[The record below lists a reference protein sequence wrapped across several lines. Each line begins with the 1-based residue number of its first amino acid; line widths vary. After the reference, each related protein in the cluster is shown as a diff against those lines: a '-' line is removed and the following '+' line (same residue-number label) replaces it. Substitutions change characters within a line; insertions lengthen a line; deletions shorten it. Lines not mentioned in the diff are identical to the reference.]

1 MASQIEHR
9 RLVDFSPK
17 RGYDSEIENA
27 VASQSTCSDLSTQ
40 TESPADPHQPMSPP
54 THLLGI
60 LRHAGPG
67 LIVAGSIVGSGEL
80 IATTKTGAEAGFTL
94 MWLIILGCVV
104 KVFTQIELGRYTL
117 QSGKTT
123 LAALDEV
130 PGPRIAGR
138 GNWLVWYWLLMWFAS
153 ISQLGGIV
161 GGVGQSLAISVPLS
175 QIGADYNRAAD
186 ASILETLNDFD
197 AIKKGAPKLESM
209 DEGSA
214 TTLKQE
220 YASKYTTEANGNTI
234 LRKPTDTAIWAI
246 IVTLATSIMLTVGR
260 YGLVQSLATFLVASF
275 TLLTVLNVILI
286 QQQPS
291 FSVSLNEFL
300 SGLSF
305 SLPTTS
311 IGDARPIATALATFG
326 IIGVGAAE
334 LVAYPYWC
342 LEKGYARYTGPNDG
356 SQEWNDRAHGWMRV
370 MRYDAWGS
378 MVIYTFATIAF
389 YLLGAAVLH
398 RTGLNPAKDDMVR
411 TLAVMFVP
419 VFSDWAGT
427 VFLFGAFAVLYSTFF
442 IANAGHARVFSDAM
456 RVVGWIDNDEATR
469 QKWVRRLSGFF
480 PILCLCVFL
489 VFPEPTKLVLFS
501 GVMQGIMLPMLGG
514 GALFLRYKRCTPS
527 LRPTKAW
534 DIALWVSAIAMLITG
549 GWTLMTA
556 F

>member
-1 MASQIEHR
+1 M
-9 RLVDFSPK
+9 
-17 RGYDSEIENA
+17 
-27 VASQSTCSDLSTQ
+27 T
-40 TESPADPHQPMSPP
+40 PP
-54 THLLGI
+54 TRLLGI

-80 IATTKTGAEAGFTL
+80 IATTKTGAEAGFSL
-94 MWLIILGCVV
+94 LWLIILGCVV

-175 QIGADYNRAAD
+175 QIGSDYNRAAD

-197 AIKKGAPKLESM
+197 AIKKGAPKLESI

-214 TTLKQE
+214 AALKQE
-220 YASKYTTEANGNTI
+220 YATKYTTEANGTTV
-234 LRKPTDTAIWAI
+234 LRKPADTAIWAI

-275 TLLTVLNVILI
+275 TVLTMLNVILI

-305 SLPTTS
+305 SLPTTAS
-311 IGDARPIATALATFG
+311 GDARPIATALATFG

-342 LEKGYARYTGPNDG
+342 LEKGYARFTGPNDG
-356 SQEWNDRAHGWMRV
+356 TPEWNARAHGWMRV
-370 MRYDAWGS
+370 MRFDAWGS
-378 MVIYTFATIAF
+378 MVVYTFATIAF

-469 QKWVRRLSGFF
+469 EKWVRRLSGFF

-489 VFPEPTKLVLFS
+489 AFPEPTKLVLFS
-501 GVMQGIMLPMLGG
+501 GVMQGIMLPMLAG

-549 GWTLMTA
+549 GWTVMTA